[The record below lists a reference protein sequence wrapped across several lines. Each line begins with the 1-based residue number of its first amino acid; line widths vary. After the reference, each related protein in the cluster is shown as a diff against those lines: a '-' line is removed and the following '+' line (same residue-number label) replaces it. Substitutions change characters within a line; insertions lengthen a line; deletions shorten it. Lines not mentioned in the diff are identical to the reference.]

1 MLPDFKDG
9 INLCI
14 NTFTFLNSL
23 FNTLSHILPIVRPE
37 KLHIPDTLHY
47 AQSLR
52 MALAMYCRVLVLK
65 HGLGDSF
72 LKSSKDFIK

>member
-1 MLPDFKDG
+1 MPA
-9 INLCI
+9 
-14 NTFTFLNSL
+14 
-23 FNTLSHILPIVRPE
+23 TLL
-37 KLHIPDTLHY
+37 Y

-52 MALAMYCRVLVLK
+52 MALAMYTRVLSIK